1 MLNMSK
7 KTLVIGASTNEDRYS
22 YKAIKALR
30 KHGHAVLAI
39 GARDGQVDEV
49 SINTNLVPY
58 EGIDTVTLYINP
70 TIQEK
75 YQDYIISLKPKRV
88 IFNPGTENAQF
99 AATLETEGIST
110 EEACTL
116 VLLSIDQY

>member
-22 YKAIKALR
+22 YKAIKALI
-30 KHGHAVLAI
+30 KHGHEVLAI
-39 GARDGQVDEV
+39 GAREGQVDEV
-49 SINTNLVPY
+49 TIRTTLEPY
-58 EGIDTVTLYINP
+58 EDIDTVTMYVNP

-75 YQDYIISLKPKRV
+75 YQDYIISLKPQRV
-88 IFNPGTENAQF
+88 IFNPGTENDQL
-99 AATLETEGIST
+99 ATRLETEGILT